1 MQDNAGHILKN
12 SAKKNRTLKD
22 NEGQI
27 LKLRTMQ
34 DYIQHVQVKR
44 QKNKQKRLK
53 RQLKTNKQIKNRA
66 VQ

>member
-12 SAKKNRTLKD
+12 FAKKNRTLKD